1 VAVQLHPLFAFVP
14 VDFGLTALLD
24 GTHALVVLL
33 GDWF

>member
-1 VAVQLHPLFAFVP
+1 MAVELHPLLAFVT

-24 GTHALVVLL
+24 GTHALVLLL